1 MGSRFNLGDR
11 TGAVQPALEQRGYFP
26 EVGKKTKASGDRW
39 TDGDTAN
46 LCIGQGEIIVTPMQ
60 MALMTAA
67 VANGGKL
74 LKPRLV
80 VELEDQRTGGRIETM
95 PPAQVER
102 ELGVSHRTLSLVRA
116 AMLADVE
123 EQGGTGKGAYIPGMG
138 ISGKTGTAQVIR
150 KGAIDQITWFVSFA
164 PFQNPRYAVVV
175 MVESGASGGGTCAP
189 KAKEIYRAI
198 QKIENERLKQ
208 MAAH

>member
-1 MGSRFNLGDR
+1 MGNRFNLGER
-11 TGAVQPALEQRGYFP
+11 TGVVQPSLEQRGYFP
-26 EVGKKTKASGDRW
+26 EIGEREKKDGGKW

-46 LCIGQGEIIVTPMQ
+46 LCIGQGEITVTPMQ

-80 VELEDQRTGGRIETM
+80 VELEDQRTMQRLDTM
-95 PPAQVER
+95 PAQIER
-102 ELGVSHRTLSLVRA
+102 EIQFNPQTLNLVRN

-123 EQGGTGKGAYIPGMG
+123 EEGGTGKQAYVPGMG
-138 ISGKTGTAQVIR
+138 ICGKTGTAQVR
-150 KGAIDQITWFVSFA
+150 RDGRIDHITWFVSYA

-175 MVESGASGGGTCAP
+175 MVESGVSGGGTCAP
-189 KAKEIYRAI
+189 KAKEIYKTI
-198 QKIENERLKQ
+198 QKIEAERLKR
-208 MAAH
+208 MASQ